1 MPKILKRNNRS
12 NKVKRSKKDN
22 RSKKIINDK
31 KYKNLSIRKNKIK
44 HKLSKHIQRGG
55 VVDLTK
61 KTDVEKIFINYI
73 KRYNLQEFTNS
84 IYKMQDFYWIVAQ
97 LLYSNEKI
105 IYNRNKKKNSPDAE
119 YYSQQPNIELGLSKS
134 IELTKYIE
142 LELSKVIECRNIFF
156 DNYGEFD
163 SNDKAICFIQLLKR

>member
-134 IELTKYIE
+134 I
-142 LELSKVIECRNIFF
+142 
-156 DNYGEFD
+156 
-163 SNDKAICFIQLLKR
+163 